1 MTKNQEEKRECL
13 VGGWF
18 EENLRLWGI
27 YVLPGQKATPTPTIT
42 SIPPEKQLQ
51 ILVWQM
57 MIFFP
62 QLNFSSNLRE
72 YDLVVSILFF
82 YFFFQSFYLSLLFSF
97 FLIPNFFILI
107 WMKSFSLKK
116 VCLGGSVTRTE
127 ILGYWIKNQHTLNV
141 RWIKSK
147 WIRKKWKEFIF
158 FLFYLYFECKTS
170 NCFKFWMGIACYY
183 CDEWLLKTNNI
194 GLEKFEVIERWEANP
209 AVTIF
214 NAIVST

>member
-1 MTKNQEEKRECL
+1 MS
-13 VGGWF
+13 GGWLIWRKSQVMRDLCSAWTKGDTHSHNHINSSWKTTTNPCLTNDDF
-18 EENLRLWGI
+18 LS
-27 YVLPGQKATPTPTIT
+27 PT
-42 SIPPEKQLQ
+42 K
-51 ILVWQM
+51 
-57 MIFFP
+57 FFIKP
-62 QLNFSSNLRE
+62 SWIWFSCLHSFL
-72 YDLVVSILFF
+72 LL
-82 YFFFQSFYLSLLFSF
+82 FFQSFYLSLLFSF

-147 WIRKKWKEFIF
+147 WIRKKWREFIF

-214 NAIVST
+214 NVIVST